1 MLSDNPMPRF
11 QCHRTGCCGIFP
23 VQGRQGLGW
32 AKETELPNHITVN
45 TNGTFKVG
53 AYSPRS
59 FADGQV
65 LAADGMLTSPD
76 GKLAPVIDHVV
87 ISD

>member
-1 MLSDNPMPRF
+1 MIGPLE
-11 QCHRTGCCGIFP
+11 
-23 VQGRQGLGW
+23 
-32 AKETELPNHITVN
+32 KETELPNHITVN